1 MNNIQFDQAV
11 FKKLTDREVQI
22 ARYAKD
28 GLNCKDTG
36 DILGVTKST
45 IGNTRSRIMRKLGCK
60 NITEAVVSLIAA
72 GIL

>member
-1 MNNIQFDQAV
+1 MSNIQFDQAV
-11 FKKLTDREVQI
+11 FKKLTDREIEV
-22 ARYAKD
+22 ARYAKA

-45 IGNTRSRIMRKLGCK
+45 VGNTRSHIMRKLGCK
-60 NITEAVVSLIAA
+60 NITEAVVSLIGA